1 MKGAE
6 QPTYFPEAKVTCVC
20 GRVFTVGSTKETLA
34 VEICSDCHPF
44 YTGNEKLLDAAGRVE
59 KFKARTAKA
68 TSKKSK

>member
-1 MKGAE
+1 MKGAA
-6 QPTYFPEAKVTCVC
+6 QSTYFPEAKVTCVC
-20 GRVFTVGSTKETLA
+20 GRVFTVGSTKEALA
-34 VEICSDCHPF
+34 VEICSNCHPF